1 MPTVPDVIECGESGS
16 GSLVINS
23 DGTQSRAT
31 QLRWLVGGMS
41 GYDAAEARGK
51 RLAPDTLRGHR
62 RIRLEP
68 QVVGGGW
75 YQITAEYAN
84 GSIVLPPTPG
94 CLGTFGSW
102 QFDFESKTEHITQAW
117 TDSSNPN
124 AYVKAAVVGFP
135 SFGSLGTSAGATY
148 VPAVPASP
156 DYQPASPDY
165 SPGPPVVGTAQIGTA
180 PIPGHFEGG
189 IFVPDFR
196 GTIGVEVDQVRGADI
211 PKASLSWAE
220 VWHFPAWLLTE
231 KRPPLKKLGNPDA
244 DGKREPYEIE
254 QPPLLQ
260 TMEKLSN
267 TTNLK
272 PFRGFET
279 GEVLLGTP
287 RSSQISD
294 GQSMA
299 TVTFPFSVSRTK
311 TDFYVGDILVSRKE
325 GWDILDILYETAS
338 EATMTIKKPRVVYTM
353 KVIPPADFSPLGI
366 GEALPKYWLDDSQ
379 LAHTFDDFV
388 GRV

>member
-102 QFDFESKTEHITQAW
+102 QFDFESRTEHITQAYS
-117 TDSSNPN
+117 DSRANPEDTANPN
-124 AYVKAAVVGFP
+124 AYVAASVA
-135 SFGSLGTSAGATY
+135 GSPYATIGGTT
-148 VPAVPASP
+148 
-156 DYQPASPDY
+156 
-165 SPGPPVVGTAQIGTA
+165 
-180 PIPGHFEGG
+180 GG

-211 PKASLSWAE
+211 PKAALSWAE
-220 VWHFPAWLLTE
+220 VWHFPAYLLTQ
-231 KRPPLKKLGNPDA
+231 KRPPLKKLSSPDGSGN
-244 DGKREPYEIE
+244 REPYEIP
-254 QPPLLQ
+254 QLPLLEV
-260 TMEKLSN
+260 MEKLAN
-267 TTNLK
+267 TTTTK
-272 PFRGFET
+272 TFRGFES

-287 RSSQISD
+287 RSSTISD

-311 TDFYVGDILVSRKE
+311 RNFFVGDILVPIKG
-325 GWDILDILYETAS
+325 GWDILDIIYETVS
-338 EATMTIKKPRVVYTM
+338 EATVTIKRPRVVYTI
-353 KVIPPADFSPLGI
+353 KVIPPADLAELGI

>member
-16 GSLVINS
+16 GSLVINA

-31 QLRWLVGGMS
+31 NLRWLVGGMS

-51 RLAPDTLRGHR
+51 RLAPDTYRGHR

-102 QFDFESKTEHITQAW
+102 QFDFESKTEHITQAY
-117 TDSSNPN
+117 TDSANPN
-124 AYVKAAVVGFP
+124 AYVAASVK
-135 SFGSLGTSAGATY
+135 GTKYAEIGAT
-148 VPAVPASP
+148 
-156 DYQPASPDY
+156 
-165 SPGPPVVGTAQIGTA
+165 I
-180 PIPGHFEGG
+180 GG

-196 GTIGVEVDQVRGADI
+196 GTIGVDVDQVRGAEI

-220 VWHFPAWLLTE
+220 VWHFPAWLLTQ
-231 KRPPLKKLGNPDA
+231 KLPPLKKLSPPDGSGN
-244 DGKREPYEIE
+244 REPYEIT
-254 QPPLLQ
+254 QLPLLEV
-260 TMEKLSN
+260 MEKLAN
-267 TTNLK
+267 TTNQG
-272 PFRGFET
+272 PFRGFKK

-287 RSSQISD
+287 RSSQISN

-311 TDFYVGDILVSRKE
+311 TDFYVGDILVGGKE
-325 GWDILDILYETAS
+325 GWDILEIVYETAS
-338 EATMTIKKPRVVYTM
+338 ESTMTIKRPRVVYTI
-353 KVIPPADFSPLGI
+353 KVIPPADFSELGI
-366 GEALPKYWLDDSQ
+366 GETLPKYWLDDSQ

>member
-1 MPTVPDVIECGESGS
+1 MPTIPDVIECGESGS
-16 GSLVINS
+16 GSLVINA
-23 DGTQSRAT
+23 DGTQSRAA
-31 QLRWLVGGMS
+31 QLRCLVGNVS

-51 RLAPDTLRGHR
+51 RLAPDTYRGHR

-102 QFDFESKTEHITQAW
+102 QFDFESRTEHITQAYS
-117 TDSSNPN
+117 DSRATPEATANPN
-124 AYVKAAVVGFP
+124 AYIAASVVGFP
-135 SFGSLGTSAGATY
+135 
-148 VPAVPASP
+148 
-156 DYQPASPDY
+156 
-165 SPGPPVVGTAQIGTA
+165 TAQIGQTNGGTYV
-180 PIPGHFEGG
+180 PSTPTTPGRFEGG

-196 GTIGVEVDQVRGADI
+196 GAIGVEVDTVRGADI
-211 PKASLSWAE
+211 PKAALSWAE
-220 VWHFPAWLLTE
+220 VWHFPSYLLTQ
-231 KRPPLKKLGNPDA
+231 KRPPLKKLSDVEVG
-244 DGKREPYEIE
+244 GSRERYEIP
-254 QPPLLQ
+254 QLPLLEV
-260 TMEKLSN
+260 MEKLAN
-267 TTNLK
+267 TTNSK
-272 PFRGFET
+272 TFRGFES

-287 RSSQISD
+287 RSSPISD

-299 TVTFPFSVSRTK
+299 TVTFSFSVSRTK
-311 TDFYVGDILVSRKE
+311 RNFWVGDILVPIKA

-338 EATMTIKKPRVVYTM
+338 ESTMTIKRPKVVYTM
-353 KVIPPADFSPLGI
+353 KVIPPADFSELGI
-366 GEALPKYWLDDSQ
+366 GETLPKYWLDDSQ

>member
-1 MPTVPDVIECGESGS
+1 MPTIPDVIECGESGS
-16 GSLVINS
+16 GSLVINA

-31 QLRWLVGGMS
+31 NLRWLVGGMS

-51 RLAPDTLRGHR
+51 RLAPDTYRGHR

-102 QFDFESKTEHITQAW
+102 QFDFESRTEHITQAY
-117 TDSSNPN
+117 TDSVNPN

-135 SFGSLGTSAGATY
+135 SFSNLGSSAGGTY
-148 VPAVPASP
+148 VPSTPE
-156 DYQPASPDY
+156 
-165 SPGPPVVGTAQIGTA
+165 T
-180 PIPGHFEGG
+180 PGHFEGG

-220 VWHFPAWLLTE
+220 VWHFPAYLLTE
-231 KRPPLKKLGNPDA
+231 KRPPLKKLSMPDGSGN
-244 DGKREPYEIE
+244 REPYEIP
-254 QPPLLQ
+254 QLPLLEV
-260 TMEKLSN
+260 MEKLAN
-267 TTNLK
+267 TTNTRT
-272 PFRGFET
+272 FRGFES

-287 RSSQISD
+287 RSSTISD

-311 TDFYVGDILVSRKE
+311 RNFFVGDILVPIKG
-325 GWDILDILYETAS
+325 GWDILDIIYETVS
-338 EATMTIKKPRVVYTM
+338 EATVTIKRPRVVYTM
-353 KVIPPADFSPLGI
+353 KVIPPADLTELGI
-366 GEALPKYWLDDSQ
+366 GETLPKYWLDDSQ

>member
-1 MPTVPDVIECGESGS
+1 MNIPDVIECGESGS
-16 GSLVINS
+16 GSLVINA
-23 DGTQSRAT
+23 DGTQSRAA
-31 QLRWLVGGMS
+31 QLRWLVGNLS

-51 RLAPDTLRGHR
+51 RLAPNTYRGHR

-102 QFDFESKTEHITQAW
+102 QFDFESRTEHITQAW

-124 AYVKAAVVGFP
+124 AYVKASVVGFP
-135 SFGSLGTSAGATY
+135 SFGSLGSSAGATY
-148 VPAVPASP
+148 VPSTP
-156 DYQPASPDY
+156 DT
-165 SPGPPVVGTAQIGTA
+165 PGR
-180 PIPGHFEGG
+180 FEGG

-196 GTIGVEVDQVRGADI
+196 GTIGVEADQVRGADI

-220 VWHFPAWLLTE
+220 VWHFPAWLLTQ
-231 KRPPLKKLGNPDA
+231 KRPTLKKLSQPDGSGNR
-244 DGKREPYEIE
+244 KPYEIP
-254 QPPLLQ
+254 QLPLLEV
-260 TMEKLSN
+260 MEKLAN

-272 PFRGFET
+272 PFRGFEK

-299 TVTFPFSVSRTK
+299 TVTFSFSVSRTK
-311 TDFYVGDILVSRKE
+311 TDFYVGDILVDRKE
-325 GWDILDILYETAS
+325 GWDILDILYETAAES
-338 EATMTIKKPRVVYTM
+338 TQMMKKPRVVYTM
-353 KVIPPADFSPLGI
+353 KVIPPADFSELGI
-366 GEALPKYWLDDSQ
+366 GETLPKYWLDDSQ

-388 GRV
+388 GRA

>member
-1 MPTVPDVIECGESGS
+1 MPTVPDIIECGESGS
-16 GSLVINS
+16 GSLVINA

-31 QLRWLVGGMS
+31 QLRWLVGGMT

-51 RLAPDTLRGHR
+51 KLAPDIYRGHR

-102 QFDFESKTEHITQAW
+102 QFDFESRTERITQAYS
-117 TDSSNPN
+117 DSQATPGATANPN
-124 AYVKAAVVGFP
+124 AYVAASVVGFP
-135 SFGSLGTSAGATY
+135 
-148 VPAVPASP
+148 
-156 DYQPASPDY
+156 
-165 SPGPPVVGTAQIGTA
+165 TAQIGTINGGTYVA
-180 PIPGHFEGG
+180 STADVPGHFEGG

-220 VWHFPAWLLTE
+220 VWHFPAYLLTE
-231 KRPPLKKLGNPDA
+231 KRPPLKKLSMPDGSGN
-244 DGKREPYEIE
+244 REPYEIP
-254 QPPLLQ
+254 QFPLLEV
-260 TMEKLSN
+260 MEKLAN
-267 TTNLK
+267 TTNTK
-272 PFRGFET
+272 AFRGFES

-287 RSSQISD
+287 RSSTISD
-294 GQSMA
+294 GQSTA

-311 TDFYVGDILVSRKE
+311 RNFFVGDILVPIKG
-325 GWDILDILYETAS
+325 GWDILDIVYETVS
-338 EATMTIKKPRVVYTM
+338 ESTVTIKRPRVVYAM
-353 KVIPPADFSPLGI
+353 KVIPPADFSELGI
-366 GEALPKYWLDDSQ
+366 GETLPKYWLDDSQ